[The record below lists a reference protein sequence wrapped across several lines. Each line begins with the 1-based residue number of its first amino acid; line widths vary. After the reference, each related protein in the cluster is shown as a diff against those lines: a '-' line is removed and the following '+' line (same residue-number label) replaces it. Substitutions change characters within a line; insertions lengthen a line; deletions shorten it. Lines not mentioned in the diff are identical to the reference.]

1 VLLDCANE
9 MTDRCFLATFH
20 PLIHTAAGRRAVQRY
35 GLPPFIDGSCRREPD
50 FEPPFPSIT
59 ATCRAGGFA
68 PRLRP
73 GDTVA
78 YLTAKGTYERDTH
91 AGWRLVAV
99 LHVVERFES
108 HDLAAGWYRSQ
119 GVGLPSNCIVEGN
132 PPKPLELT
140 NGNPPAEI
148 KRRFSI
154 VSEPERAVRLW
165 DAGYRQR
172 VMKWPVFLVCKA
184 SFLDLH
190 TPPQVTESD
199 LAGVFGRV
207 PGMLNPPAISSF
219 QLSGLL
225 DAAQRTT

>member
-1 VLLDCANE
+1 ME
-9 MTDRCFLATFH
+9 RCYLATYR
-20 PLIHTAAGRRAVQRY
+20 PLVHTGAGRRATQKH

-50 FEPPFPSIT
+50 FESPFPSIT

-99 LHVVERFES
+99 LHVIERFES
-108 HDLAAGWYRSQ
+108 HELAAGWYRSK
-119 GVGLPSNCIVEGN
+119 GIAPPSNCIVEGN
-132 PPKPLELT
+132 LPKPLELT
-140 NGNPPAEI
+140 NGNPPADI
-148 KRRFSI
+148 KRRFLI
-154 VSEPERAVRLW
+154 VSEPERAIRLW

-172 VMKWPVFLVCKA
+172 IARWPMFLACNA
-184 SFLDLH
+184 RFLDVH
-190 TPPQVTESD
+190 APPQINEAD
-199 LAGVFGRV
+199 LVAVFGRV

-225 DAAQRTT
+225 DAARRTA